1 MTVEV
6 GHAGTAPKQ
15 TVLPHDHQSNA
26 LLSQIVTMMAAHDSK
41 LDRLLARMDAIDE
54 RIARI
59 EPETADASALASLTA
74 LTLRIEAMSGVAGT
88 DIVGTASAGFGS
100 ANLSTPTASNEASS
114 DSLAALNSLAVRL
127 EVLAAS
133 SAPAS
138 ANPSLAIPNNSQFES
153 IARTIDAISD
163 RMNVLQE
170 NVSSLDARTA
180 APQAKDTLV
189 LEKLSDLESQMNSLP
204 SMYMDSFTTSLQ
216 KHTSSLLTTFEQV
229 IKEQG
234 ETLSAAALAA
244 TDMASSTSTS
254 LKRSRMSMSLPSLP
268 IVPDMGIAKRW
279 SKLTGGMSLSRP
291 LTPTSTTVNASSA
304 STTANVSDELV
315 IASVESPNVPF
326 EVYALYPF
334 KAEYEDEL
342 EMDAGDVVTVN
353 ATSGRNGDVSHN
365 GWWHAKAADGKDGWI
380 PSNYVKP

>member
-1 MTVEV
+1 MTVAV
-6 GHAGTAPKQ
+6 DQTGTAPKP
-15 TVLPHDHQSNA
+15 TVLAHDHQSNA
-26 LLSQIVTMMAAHDSK
+26 LLSQIVAMMAAQDSK

-59 EPETADASALASLTA
+59 EPAGADASELASLAA
-74 LTLRIEAMSGVAGT
+74 LTLRIEALSGVAGT
-88 DIVGTASAGFGS
+88 ASEGFGS
-100 ANLSTPTASNEASS
+100 SNLVATSPASS

-127 EVLAAS
+127 ELLAAS
-133 SAPAS
+133 SVAPPTNS
-138 ANPSLAIPNNSQFES
+138 SPAIPNNSQFES

-163 RMNVLQE
+163 RMNILQE
-170 NVSSLDARTA
+170 NVSALDARTA
-180 APQAKDTLV
+180 APQPKDALV

-234 ETLSAAALAA
+234 ETLSAAAVAA
-244 TDMASSTSTS
+244 SDMASSTSTS
-254 LKRSRMSMSLPSLP
+254 LKKSRMSMSLPSLP

-304 STTANVSDELV
+304 STIANVSDELV

-353 ATSGRNGDVSHN
+353 ATSGRNGDVSHK

-380 PSNYVKP
+380 PSNYVKQ